1 MKDVSPIVCVV
12 SALTEDERKRRV
24 ELANIISQKKV
35 SVSELENGYSVE
47 FSDTAIWALVTEFV
61 TLESKCCPFLN
72 FALVWEAENVGIR
85 IEITGPNGVKEFIK
99 AEMNSNT

>member
-1 MKDVSPIVCVV
+1 MKDVSPIACVV
-12 SALTEDERKRRV
+12 SALTEDERKRRF
-24 ELANIISQKKV
+24 ELINIISQKKA
-35 SVSELENGYSVE
+35 SVNELEKGYSFE
-47 FSDTAIWALVTEFV
+47 FSDADVWTLATEFV
-61 TLESKCCPFLN
+61 ILESKCCPFLK